1 VPESII
7 AGVRLLD
14 LEVEMAGV
22 FLIRSNEELV
32 ELAEQAYA
40 SEDLLQKL
48 LAKYPA
54 LLSGDQLDPERPRRW
69 LLISREMGLPSAE
82 GEGDR
87 WAVDHLFLDQDG
99 VPTLVEV
106 KRSSDT
112 RIRREVIGQL
122 LEYAVNA
129 TVQWPVET
137 IEARFRETC
146 EKDGKDSDEVLDD
159 FLEEETSPGEFWQQV
174 KTNLQAGRL
183 RLIIVADEIPSEL
196 RRIVEFLNEQ
206 MDPADVFAIE
216 IKQFVSEGLRT
227 LVPRVLGQSERKRS
241 SHRESRQWDRDSFFD
256 ELRRRKGDEACRVA
270 DSILQWLEEHSFVI
284 RWGAGKRTGYMI
296 PMFEHMNR
304 DYGFAYLTTRGSI
317 ELQFGQLTT
326 RRPFSRQE
334 KRREFLDRLNGI
346 EGVSLPESALDRF
359 PHISMDALKQED
371 RLTHFLEVLEW
382 ATNEVR
388 NVEE

>member
-1 VPESII
+1 MPESII

-14 LEVEMAGV
+14 LEVKMTGV

-32 ELAEQAYA
+32 ELTEQAYA

-54 LLSGDQLDPERPRRW
+54 LLSGDQLDPESPRRW

-87 WAVDHLFLDQDG
+87 WAVDNLFLDQDG

-122 LEYAVNA
+122 LEYAANA
-129 TVQWPVET
+129 TAQWPVET
-137 IEARFRETC
+137 IETRFRETC
-146 EKDGKDSDEVLDD
+146 AENGKDPDGVLDA
-159 FLEEETSPGEFWQQV
+159 FLEEGTSPGEFWQQV

-183 RLIIVADEIPSEL
+183 RLIIVADKIPSEL

-216 IKQFVSEGLRT
+216 IKQFVNKDLRT
-227 LVPRVLGQSERKRS
+227 LVPRVLGQSEKKRS
-241 SHRESRQWDRDSFFD
+241 SFRESRQWDRESFFE
-256 ELRRRKGDEACRVA
+256 ELRRRRGDEACRVA
-270 DSILQWLEEHSFVI
+270 DSIMQWFEEHGFTI
-284 RWGAGKRTGYMI
+284 RWGTGKRTGYMI

-317 ELQFGQLTT
+317 EIQFGQLTT
-326 RRPFSRQE
+326 RPPFNRQE
-334 KRREFLDRLNGI
+334 KRRELLDRLNGI
-346 EGVSLPESALDRF
+346 EGVSLPKSTLDRF
-359 PHISMDALKQED
+359 PRISMDALKQED
-371 RLTHFLEVLEW
+371 RLNRFLKVLEW
-382 ATNEVR
+382 ATNE
-388 NVEE
+388 NKL

>member
-1 VPESII
+1 
-7 AGVRLLD
+7 
-14 LEVEMAGV
+14 MAGV
-22 FLIRSNEELV
+22 FLIRSNKELI
-32 ELAEQAYA
+32 ELAEKPYA

-69 LLISREMGLPSAE
+69 LLVSREMGLPSAE

-99 VPTLVEV
+99 IPTLVEV

-122 LEYAVNA
+122 LEYAANA

-137 IEARFRETC
+137 IKTRFRETC
-146 EKDGKDSDEVLDD
+146 EENGEDPDEVLDA
-159 FLEEETSPGEFWQQV
+159 FLEEGTSPGEFWQQV

-183 RLIIVADEIPSEL
+183 RLIIVADEIPPEL

-206 MDPADVFAIE
+206 MDPADVLAIE
-216 IKQFVSEGLRT
+216 IKQFVSEDLRT
-227 LVPRVLGQSERKRS
+227 LVPRVLGQSEKKRP

-270 DSILQWLEEHSFVI
+270 DSIMRWSNEHGFTI
-284 RWGAGKRTGYMI
+284 RWGRGGKIGSMI
-296 PMFEHMNR
+296 PTFEHENR
-304 DYGFAYLTTRGSI
+304 RYRFAYLTTRGSI

-326 RRPFSRQE
+326 RHPFDREE
-334 KRREFLDRLNGI
+334 KRRELLDRLNGI
-346 EGVSLPESALDRF
+346 EGINIPESMMDLF
-359 PHISMDALKQED
+359 PRISMDVLKQED
-371 RLTHFLEVLEW
+371 RLNRFLEVLEW

-388 NVEE
+388 NGV

>member
-1 VPESII
+1 
-7 AGVRLLD
+7 
-14 LEVEMAGV
+14 MAGV
-22 FLIRSNEELV
+22 FLIRGDEELI
-32 ELAEQAYA
+32 ELAEKEYV
-40 SEDLLQKL
+40 SEDRLQKL

-69 LLISREMGLPSAE
+69 LLISREMGLPSSE

-99 VPTLVEV
+99 IPTLVEV

-122 LEYAVNA
+122 LEYAANA

-137 IEARFRETC
+137 IEGRFRETC
-146 EKDGKDSDEVLDD
+146 SSDERDPDEVLDE
-159 FLEEETSPGEFWQQV
+159 FLGEETSPGEFWQQV

-183 RLIIVADEIPSEL
+183 RLIIVADEIPPEL

-206 MDPADVFAIE
+206 MDPTDVFAIE

-227 LVPRVLGQSERKRS
+227 LVPQVLGQSEKKRS
-241 SHRESRQWDRDSFFD
+241 SRRESRQWDKDSFFD
-256 ELRRRKGDEACRVA
+256 ELRRRKGDEVCRVA
-270 DSILQWLEEHSFVI
+270 DSILRWFEGHGFTI
-284 RWGAGKRTGYMI
+284 RWGTGKRTGYMI
-296 PMFEHMNR
+296 PTFQYRNR

-326 RRPFSRQE
+326 RPPFDQKE
-334 KRREFLDRLNGI
+334 KRREFLKRLNTVEGLDIQDSMMDAFPRIFMDVLSKEDRLN
-346 EGVSLPESALDRF
+346 R
-359 PHISMDALKQED
+359 
-371 RLTHFLEVLEW
+371 FLEVLEW
-382 ATNEVR
+382 ATNEVQK
-388 NVEE
+388 EA